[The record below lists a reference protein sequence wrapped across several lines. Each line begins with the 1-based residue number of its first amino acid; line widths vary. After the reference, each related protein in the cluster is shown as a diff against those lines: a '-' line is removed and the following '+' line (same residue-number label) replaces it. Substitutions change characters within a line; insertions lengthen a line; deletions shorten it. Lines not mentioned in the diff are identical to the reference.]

1 MCRRMRNDLSSSPLI
16 FARRAVGVCAA
27 AVLLGGCGGSHSA
40 ALLPDQ
46 PAPPSQSV
54 RSEAGSGYD
63 SLYSFKGGTD
73 GAAPTASLTALG
85 GVLYG
90 TTTEGGRTCD
100 GVSVGCGTIFTVSKQ
115 GDESVIYAFRG
126 SDSGCDGLDPT
137 GTLVATA
144 GLLYGATPYGGCA
157 DGTAFSVSPSGSETV
172 LHRFVTSKR
181 GLIPFGGL
189 TLVNA
194 MLYGTAT
201 QGGDERCK
209 RFSAGCGT
217 VFATSISGKEQS
229 LYVFKNAK
237 DGVAPNGVVAIGKRL
252 YGTTATG
259 GRYNL
264 GTVFAIDGS
273 GTERVLHS
281 FTGNTDGAYPQPG
294 LTVVNGV
301 LYGTT
306 AQGGMSVGSYLA
318 GAGTVFSVTPGGKE
332 KVVYRFGVSG
342 DGITPNG
349 ALALVNGALYG
360 TTQLGGTHTCY
371 YLQGCGTV
379 FKVRPSGEEE
389 VIYDFAGPPDG
400 YEPAAGVTLFQGK
413 LYGTT
418 YYGGTQTVYGRCC
431 GTIFE
436 LSP

>member
-1 MCRRMRNDLSSSPLI
+1 MRDDLSNSPVI
-16 FARRAVGVCAA
+16 FAKRVVSVCAA
-27 AVLLGGCGGSHSA
+27 SALLGGCGGPHSA
-40 ALLPDQ
+40 APLPGQ
-46 PAPPSQSV
+46 PAPASQSV
-54 RSEAGSGYD
+54 RSGAGSGYD

-73 GAAPTASLTALG
+73 GAAPTASLTAAG

-100 GVSVGCGTIFTVSKQ
+100 GVSVGCGTVFSVTTQ

-126 SDSGCDGLDPT
+126 SDSGCDGLGPT
-137 GTLVATA
+137 GTLVAVG

-157 DGTAFSVSPSGSETV
+157 DGTVFSASTSGSEVV
-172 LHRFVTSKR
+172 LHRFVSSRR

-189 TLVNA
+189 TSVNA

-201 QGGDERCK
+201 EGGNEPCK
-209 RFSAGCGT
+209 RFYAGCGT
-217 VFATSISGKEQS
+217 VFAMSSTGREQT
-229 LYVFKNAK
+229 LYAFKNAK
-237 DGVAPNGVVAIGKRL
+237 DGVAPNGVVAIGKRF

-259 GRYNL
+259 GGHDF
-264 GTVFAIDGS
+264 GTVFAIDDS
-273 GTERVLHS
+273 GTERVLYS
-281 FTGNTDGAYPQPG
+281 FRGGNDGAYPQPG
-294 LTVVNGV
+294 LTVVKGV

-342 DGITPNG
+342 DGIAPNG
-349 ALALVNGALYG
+349 ALALVNGTLYG
-360 TTQLGGTHTCY
+360 TTQFGGTHVCY
-371 YLQGCGTV
+371 YFQGCGTV
-379 FKVRPSGEEE
+379 FEVQPSGEEQ

-400 YEPAAGVTLFQGK
+400 YGPSAGVTLFRGK

-418 YYGGTQTVYGRCC
+418 YYGGTETLYGRCC